1 MGTNET
7 MNGECRPSAS
17 RRAEEQTLFSALVA
31 LARYVEGCMRK
42 RRSRLDLL
50 ELTDEQLCDIG
61 VKRSEAQRE
70 GSRPFWD

>member
-1 MGTNET
+1 M
-7 MNGECRPSAS
+7 
-17 RRAEEQTLFSALVA
+17 LFSALVA
-31 LARYVEGCMRK
+31 LARYVEGRMRK

-61 VKRSEAQRE
+61 VKRSEALRE